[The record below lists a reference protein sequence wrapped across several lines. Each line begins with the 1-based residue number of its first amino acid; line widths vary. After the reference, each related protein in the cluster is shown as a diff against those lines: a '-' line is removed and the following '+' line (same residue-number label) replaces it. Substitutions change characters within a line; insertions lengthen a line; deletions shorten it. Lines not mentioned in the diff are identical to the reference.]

1 MFAFLKKKKE
11 EAAPNPPPPAAAGA
25 EAKPPGPRLEIHIFP
40 SEHEIWS
47 QFAVEVKGNE
57 NENDNEN
64 EFVPDYTVP
73 GDLAY
78 ELAGIC
84 EREGALELNAEKIMY
99 FSEATNYLMLLKKND
114 ETIGFLL
121 LALYPG
127 PSKPKIWLVCVSSAE
142 SGKQY
147 SKLLIDQAKRMANEA
162 GKKTI
167 HLEALSR
174 KVGRKVYKT
183 QGFTFNESNG
193 ENMTA
198 ELNDSKKRKTRKN
211 HQRRR

>member
-1 MFAFLKKKKE
+1 MFSFFQKKKKKE
-11 EAAPNPPPPAAAGA
+11 QPEVPAPAAAGA
-25 EAKPPGPRLEIHIFP
+25 EQTAPTVLEIHIYP
-40 SEHEIWS
+40 AEHEIWS

-57 NENDNEN
+57 NEN

-78 ELAGIC
+78 ELAELC
-84 EREGALELNAEKIMY
+84 ERQNASELDAQKIMY
-99 FSEATNYLMLLKKND
+99 FSEATNQLLLLKKNG

-127 PSKPKIWLVCVSSAE
+127 PSQAKIWLVCVSSAE

-147 SKLLIDQAKRMANEA
+147 SKLLIDQAKRMAKEA

-211 HQRRR
+211 HR